1 MTREMSF
8 PEIQA
13 RMANLKLYAIFM
25 RPTALYDTAS
35 DAGRELMRTHLL
47 FQLEMEDQGI
57 LLAAGPL
64 DGAGRAGTLEAYR
77 EAVPRDE
84 ERLIDASGMYFV
96 VAGSRAEAEQI
107 AQSEPFEKA
116 GWRTHTL
123 CEWQLNEGTAVP
135 IVRDMLARLE
145 AST

>member
-13 RMANLKLYAIFM
+13 RLANLKLYAIFM

-35 DAGRELMRTHLL
+35 DGGRELMRAHLQ
-47 FQLEMEDQGI
+47 FQLEMEDRGI

-64 DGAGRAGTLEAYR
+64 DGAGRATTLEAYR
-77 EAVPRDE
+77 EAVPRNED
-84 ERLIDASGMYFV
+84 RLIDASGMYFV
-96 VAGSRAEAEQI
+96 VAASRDEAEAI
-107 AQSEPFEKA
+107 AQSEPFERA

-123 CEWQLNEGTAVP
+123 CEWQMNEGTAVP
-135 IVRDMLARLE
+135 IVRAMLAKL
-145 AST
+145 